1 MRLIKDEK
9 SIECIEV
16 TPKKTNALSDER
28 IGILR
33 FLSAAPSYP
42 AEIARKIGIPI
53 QSVYYHIQLLEKAG
67 LIEFSGYSE
76 RNGGVAKK
84 YTSKADAIGLILNE
98 KGWRKAS
105 EPKKKEPKLLGP
117 FIKNGFFDGLI
128 VVGSPDPHGKYRARG
143 SELGMLELAMYL
155 GNYASFDFPL
165 YSLDTQL
172 KTDDRKR
179 NLVLAG
185 GPKVNTLIAEINNS
199 MPKSLPIR
207 FDTNN
212 FEVESTLSKKRYS
225 ENIGVIE
232 LIKNPFSSG
241 PTSSASSS
249 TSSILVVAGLNQHG
263 TRAAVIA
270 LVKKMDEIEEGNKFN
285 KKIMAKVIE
294 GFDEDGDGVVDAV
307 EIRE

>member
-1 MRLIKDEK
+1 MKKTIGVSDLMRLLKEE
-9 SIECIEV
+9 SGTIECKEIGQ
-16 TPKKTNALSDER
+16 KQLSALSDER
-28 IGILR
+28 IEILKL
-33 FLSAAPSYP
+33 LSAAPSYP
-42 AEIARKIGIPI
+42 AEIARSMDMPV
-53 QSVYYHIQLLEKAG
+53 QTVYYHIRLLEKAG
-67 LIEFSGYSE
+67 LIDFVEYSE

-84 YTSKADAIGLILNE
+84 YSCKIPSIGLILNE
-98 KGWRKAS
+98 KGWHRINEA
-105 EPKKKEPKLLGP
+105 KKKEPKLLAP

-143 SELGMLELAMYL
+143 SELGMLELSMYL
-155 GNYASFDFPL
+155 GNYATFDFPL

-172 KTDDRKR
+172 KTGDRKR

-199 MPKSLPIR
+199 LPVR
-207 FDTNN
+207 FDSGN
-212 FEVESTLSKKRYS
+212 FEVESKLSKKRYS

-232 LIKNPFSSG
+232 LIKNPFS
-241 PTSSASSS
+241 PQ
-249 TSSILVVAGLNQHG
+249 SSILVIAGLNQHG

-270 LVKKMDEIEEGNKFN
+270 LVKKMKEIELGNKFN

-294 GFDEDGDGVVDAV
+294 GFDEDGDGIVDAV